1 MWAAQY
7 SGRKRMIEAGWL
19 TLALSLGIL
28 SYAVGLPPLV
38 GHLLA
43 GFLAS
48 FLAQTYGIQDTG
60 HYVLSHLSHI
70 GVLLLLFAIGLKID
84 FKSILRSHVLGTGL
98 VHFFISTFTLYL
110 GLQTFLALG
119 VQEAFILAA
128 GLSFSSTVLSAKVL
142 ESKRELNAYHGRL
155 AIGVLVLQDL
165 MALAVMILL
174 APGPSQLS
182 LWTFSLILLPL
193 LRPLLL
199 KVMDVCRED
208 ELLLMFGAFLAVAL
222 GGFGFEVL
230 GLSSELGALVFGVLV
245 GPHKKSAHLGK
256 LLWSLKEILLV
267 GFFLEIGL
275 KGVPSFEDFKFACAL
290 LLLLPVK
297 GFLFFVLFTRFGL
310 RARTSFLSA
319 LSLTA
324 YSEFALIVSSVV
336 LESWLTPLALCVAL
350 SFVLSAPFNNHSHSI
365 YEKLFSRLLFF
376 ERNTRHPDEQPIKL
390 NDAEVLIM
398 GMGRTG
404 SSAYE
409 RLKEKFKVRVM
420 DSDPA
425 RVDLY
430 KQRGIPIFYGDAE
443 DYQLWEKLDLSY
455 IKGVLLCFPDQ
466 EAKMESLLKLR
477 SRNFKGVVAGQ
488 GLNHEE
494 AQSLKKCGADEVYL
508 TFSEAGH
515 SLADYLLEHK
525 SFQNQGV

>member
-1 MWAAQY
+1 
-7 SGRKRMIEAGWL
+7 MIEAGWL
-19 TLALSLGIL
+19 TLALALGFL
-28 SYAVGLPPLV
+28 SYGVGLPPLV
-38 GHLLA
+38 GYLLA
-43 GFLAS
+43 GFSAS
-48 FLAQTYGIQDTG
+48 FLAETYGIQETG
-60 HYVLSHLSHI
+60 HEVLSHLSHL

-98 VHFFISTFTLYL
+98 VHFLISTLVLYL
-110 GLQTFLALG
+110 GLQSFLTLS

-142 ESKRELNAYHGRL
+142 ESKRELRAYHGRL
-155 AIGVLVLQDL
+155 AIGVLILQDL
-165 MALAVMILL
+165 IALAVMMLL
-174 APGPSQLS
+174 APDPSQLS
-182 LWTFSLILLPL
+182 FWTFSLVMLPL
-193 LRPLLL
+193 LRPLLF
-199 KVMDVCRED
+199 KIMDACRED
-208 ELLLMFGAFLAVAL
+208 ELLLMFGTFLAVAL
-222 GGFGFEVL
+222 GGFGFEAL
-230 GLSSELGALVFGVLV
+230 GLSSELGALVLGVLV
-245 GPHKKSAHLGK
+245 GPHRRSAHLGK
-256 LLWSLKEILLV
+256 LLWGLKEILLV

-275 KGVPSFEDFKFACAL
+275 KGTPSYEDFKFAFAL

-297 GFLFFVLFTRFGL
+297 GFLFYILFTSFGL

-350 SFVLSAPFNNHSHSI
+350 SFVLSAPFNKQSHSL
-365 YEKLFSRLLFF
+365 YEKLFSKLLFF
-376 ERNTRHPDEQPIKL
+376 ERNTRHPDELPIKL

-420 DSDPA
+420 DSDPT
-425 RVDLY
+425 RVDSY
-430 KQRGIPIFYGDAE
+430 KQKGIPIFYGDAE
-443 DYQLWEKLDLSY
+443 DYQLWEKLDLSN

-477 SRNFKGVVAGQ
+477 SRNFKGIVAGQ
-488 GLNHEE
+488 GLNREE
-494 AQSLKKCGADEVYL
+494 AHRLKECGADEVYL

-515 SLADYLLEHK
+515 SLATYLLEHE
-525 SFQNQGV
+525 SFQHQGV